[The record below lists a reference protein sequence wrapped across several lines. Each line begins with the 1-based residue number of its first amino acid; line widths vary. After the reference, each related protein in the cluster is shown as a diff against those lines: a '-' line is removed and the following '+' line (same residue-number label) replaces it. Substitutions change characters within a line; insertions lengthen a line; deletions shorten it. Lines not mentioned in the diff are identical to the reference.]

1 MELRQ
6 SDRELNAE
14 AVREMSPNR
23 HAQNNMSAEHG
34 IHNLVAVGKEYH
46 VVLAFHTPL
55 LVWLNQI
62 FGSAL

>member
-14 AVREMSPNR
+14 AMREMSPNR
-23 HAQNNMSAEHG
+23 HAQKNMSVERG
-34 IHNLVAVGKEYH
+34 IHNLVAVGNECH
-46 VVLAFHTPL
+46 VALAFHTQL

-62 FGSAL
+62 FGSVL